1 MAPRYGKGGPTYP
14 APGKAA
20 PVASATNLMSA
31 YLAAFAE
38 WEAIRGYSPRTIE
51 HRRLALLRFSTWCG
65 ERGIDRPQDVTR
77 PILERY
83 QRHIYHR
90 RKKNGQPLG
99 VAAQVNLLIPIR
111 AWFKWLARQNHV
123 LWNPAADLE
132 LPRQPKRLPKGLL
145 SIAEVEAALAH
156 ADLATASGLR
166 MRALLETFYSTGI
179 RRMEAAN
186 LTMHDIDTERGALM
200 VRQGKGNKDRLI
212 PIGARACA
220 WIDRYRNEVRPLLVA
235 GRDDYVL
242 FLDDTGQ
249 KFEPGRLGE
258 VVKRHLDAAGITQP
272 GSCHLFRHAMATHM
286 LEAGADIRYIQ
297 VMLGHA
303 DLNTTQIYTQVSL
316 TKLKEIHEATHPARL
331 DRRA

>member
-1 MAPRYGKGGPTYP
+1 MARQTKPTVP
-14 APGKAA
+14 ANG
-20 PVASATNLMSA
+20 LMTA
-31 YLAAFAE
+31 YETAFAE
-38 WEAIRGYSPRTIE
+38 WEAVRGYSPRTIE
-51 HRRLALLRFSTWCG
+51 HRRQALARFIGWCG

-83 QRHIYHR
+83 QRHVYHH

-156 ADLATASGLR
+156 ADPATAPGLR

-186 LTMHDIDTERGALM
+186 LTLHDIDTERGALM

-220 WIDRYRNEVRPLLVA
+220 WVDRYRNEVRPLLVA

-242 FLDDTGQ
+242 FLDDAGQ

-286 LEAGADIRYIQ
+286 LEAGADIRFIQ
-297 VMLGHA
+297 AMLGHA

-331 DRRA
+331 HRQAAAT

>member
-1 MAPRYGKGGPTYP
+1 MAAKS
-14 APGKAA
+14 K
-20 PVASATNLMSA
+20 PVPIASTTNLMSA
-31 YLAAFAE
+31 YQAAFAE

-51 HRRLALLRFSTWCG
+51 HRRLALARFSAWCE
-65 ERGIDRPQDVTR
+65 ERGIERPQDVTR

-83 QRHIYHR
+83 QRHIYHH

-111 AWFKWLARQNHV
+111 AWYKWLARQNHV
-123 LWNPAADLE
+123 LSNPAADLE

-145 SIAEVEAALAH
+145 SIAEVEAVLAH
-156 ADLATASGLR
+156 ADPATAAGLR

-186 LTMHDIDTERGALM
+186 LTLHDIDTERGALM

-220 WIDRYRNEVRPLLVA
+220 WLDRYRNEVRPLLVA
-235 GRDDYVL
+235 GRDDYGL
-242 FLDDTGQ
+242 FLDDAGQ
-249 KFEPGRLGE
+249 RFDPERLGE
-258 VVKRHLDAAGITQP
+258 LVKRHLEAAGVTHP

-286 LEAGADIRYIQ
+286 LEGGADIRFIQ
-297 VMLGHA
+297 AMLGHERL
-303 DLNTTQIYTQVSL
+303 DTTQIYTQVSL
-316 TKLKEIHEATHPARL
+316 TKLKQIHDATHPARL
-331 DRRA
+331 HRKAADA

>member
-1 MAPRYGKGGPTYP
+1 MTRQTKPVIP
-14 APGKAA
+14 ANG
-20 PVASATNLMSA
+20 LMTA
-31 YLAAFAE
+31 YETAFAE
-38 WEAIRGYSPRTIE
+38 WEAVRGYSPRTIE
-51 HRRLALLRFSTWCG
+51 HRRQALARFIGWCG

-83 QRHIYHR
+83 QRHVYHH

-156 ADLATASGLR
+156 ADPATAPGLR

-186 LTMHDIDTERGALM
+186 LTLHDIDTERGALM

-220 WIDRYRNEVRPLLVA
+220 WVDRYRNEVRPLLVA

-242 FLDDTGQ
+242 FLDDAGQ

-286 LEAGADIRYIQ
+286 LEAGADIRFIQ
-297 VMLGHA
+297 AMLGHA

-331 DRRA
+331 HRQAAAT

>member
-1 MAPRYGKGGPTYP
+1 MARQAKP
-14 APGKAA
+14 AA
-20 PVASATNLMSA
+20 PANNMTA
-31 YLAAFAE
+31 YEAAFAE
-38 WEAIRGYSPRTIE
+38 WEAVRGYSPRTIE
-51 HRRLALLRFSTWCG
+51 HRRQALARFIAWCD

-83 QRHIYHR
+83 QRHIYHH

-111 AWFKWLARQNHV
+111 AWFKWMARQNHV

-156 ADLATASGLR
+156 ADPATASGLR

-186 LTMHDIDTERGALM
+186 LTLHDIDTERGALM

-220 WIDRYRNEVRPLLVA
+220 WVDRYRNEVRPLLVA

-242 FLDDTGQ
+242 FLDDAGRQ
-249 KFEPGRLGE
+249 FEPGRLGE
-258 VVKRHLDAAGITQP
+258 VVKRHLDAAGVTQP

-286 LEAGADIRYIQ
+286 LEAGADIRFIQ
-297 VMLGHA
+297 AMLGHE

-331 DRRA
+331 HRQAATS